1 MKWKKK
7 MHLEVSVSNDI
18 GISPKVYNVLRAFQE
33 NKILVL
39 LGCLSAIFWVA
50 VDKILLM
57 PVRMIEFNL
66 RQKIAVI

>member
-1 MKWKKK
+1 MT
-7 MHLEVSVSNDI
+7 NDI
-18 GISPKVYNVLRAFQE
+18 DISPKMYNVLRSFQQ
-33 NKILVL
+33 NKILIL

-66 RQKIAVI
+66 RQKTIMI

>member
-1 MKWKKK
+1 MT
-7 MHLEVSVSNDI
+7 NDI
-18 GISPKVYNVLRAFQE
+18 DISPKMYNVLRSFQQ
-33 NKILVL
+33 NKILIL

-66 RQKIAVI
+66 RQKTVTI